1 MNVGKYA
8 NDSEIDSKL
17 KLVFLNF
24 TTTDGFETFLIPG
37 ETSELLKRE

>member
-1 MNVGKYA
+1 MDAGKYA

-24 TTTDGFETFLIPG
+24 TTTDGFETVLILRK
-37 ETSELLKRE
+37 TSEL